1 MSAAAPGVAVVGV
14 PLVVGHG
21 QCAGVRGDPVA
32 ATAPT
37 HLNPESHPDPNPRPP
52 YPPNHRWN
60 STDAAVRLVLL
71 LPSGPP
77 DPLHQPKRQ
86 HPGNEVIHH
95 EPELDSG
102 FAGSRLADGRSGNRR
117 SAPLTG
123 RPRRPTQQPG
133 PAGSA
138 SQPGYCSG

>member
-1 MSAAAPGVAVVGV
+1 
-14 PLVVGHG
+14 
-21 QCAGVRGDPVA
+21 
-32 ATAPT
+32 
-37 HLNPESHPDPNPRPP
+37 
-52 YPPNHRWN
+52 
-60 STDAAVRLVLL
+60 VLL

-138 SQPGYCSG
+138 SQPGYCSGWPPCGRRSGAGRPRRPACLTKIRPAPAA